1 MDERRLTY
9 FLTVVDEGSVTRA
22 ARRLRVAQ
30 PSLSQALRA
39 FESELGVQLFHRI
52 GRGLRLSTAGEA
64 LIGPARRIL
73 RAIDEARNAITGV
86 LELQTGTLEIAA
98 LATLAVDPMAGLIGR
113 FRARYPGVEVH
124 VLEPESADEISTLVR
139 EGACELAATHIPVS
153 RSQLIAHPLGEQELH
168 FVLPPD
174 MPADERPLGAR
185 ELARTP
191 LVVSPPGTSTRML
204 LEQAL
209 AAVGVTPQIAVQTA
223 AREAIIPLVLAGAG
237 AALLPAPLAQEAQR
251 RGATVR
257 SARPPI
263 TRTVGLIHRQ
273 GPLSPAADAFLSIA
287 ASQLPQFEQPRA
299 SPHKPNR
306 IAAAEIKGITS

>member
-9 FLTVVDEGSVTRA
+9 FLAVVDEGSVTRA
-22 ARRLRVAQ
+22 AGRLRVAQ

-39 FESELGVQLFHRI
+39 FESELGVQLFDRI
-52 GRGLRLSTAGEA
+52 GRGLRLSTAGAA
-64 LIGPARRIL
+64 LIGPARQIL
-73 RAIDEARNAITGV
+73 RTTDEARNAISGV
-86 LELQTGTLEIAA
+86 LELRTGTLEIAA

-113 FRARYPGVEVH
+113 FRARYPGVEVQ
-124 VLEPESADEISTLVR
+124 VLEPESADRVTALVR
-139 EGACELAATHIPVS
+139 EGACELAAAHLPLS
-153 RSQLIAHPLGEQELH
+153 RSQLIAHPLGEQELQ
-168 FVLPPD
+168 FVLPPN
-174 MPADERPLGAR
+174 MPTDERPLGAR

-209 AAVGVTPQIAVQTA
+209 ATVGVTPQIAVQTA

-237 AALLPAPLAQEAQR
+237 AALLPAPLAREAQR

-257 SARPPI
+257 SARPRI

-273 GPLSPAADAFLSIA
+273 GPLSPAAGAFLAIA
-287 ASQLPQFEQPRA
+287 A
-299 SPHKPNR
+299 N
-306 IAAAEIKGITS
+306 